1 MDGIRAFR
9 YGLFPS
15 GNEQE
20 LDASSQAGHGH
31 VPQGPPFQGARRIE
45 IIADDQPVA
54 GGIKNASIPLF
65 IFFSRMGGQAFIHN
79 DYRLLSSMA

>member
-1 MDGIRAFR
+1 MYEGCQLQPDKFFAAVRVHFARSRIR
-9 YGLFPS
+9 
-15 GNEQE
+15 
-20 LDASSQAGHGH
+20 LDDESR
-31 VPQGPPFQGARRIE
+31 FQ
-45 IIADDQPVA
+45 IADDQPVA